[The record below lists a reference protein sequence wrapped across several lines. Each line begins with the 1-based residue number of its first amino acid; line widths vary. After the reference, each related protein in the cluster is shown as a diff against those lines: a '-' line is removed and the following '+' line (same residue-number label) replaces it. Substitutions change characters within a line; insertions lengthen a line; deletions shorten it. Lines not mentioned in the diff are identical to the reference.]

1 MTSTFNG
8 TSSAARSGSRSSR
21 PSAHRHSVERLLPS
35 RVLSGS
41 FECRATFRQHREAC
55 RVSFRSRRFDLINRR
70 PRRSERAAVGYPTQA
85 DGRRG
90 RVPSNRSPLETLKP
104 VRITRSHATGMQDPV
119 KDPSSSSSVPEPSR
133 EPRLPDSDVASCGDP
148 APGTGGRQGP
158 RERRRGLPWR
168 QSPSIEENSDPTMRG
183 RRGPRAGVTRW
194 PRRGQVG
201 RGRAARGAGEGSAG
215 QQPSHARAHG
225 AESRDTA
232 AGANATQE

>member
-41 FECRATFRQHREAC
+41 FECRATFRQHREVC
-55 RVSFRSRRFDLINRR
+55 RVGFRSRRFDLINRR

-90 RVPSNRSPLETLKP
+90 RVPSNRSLLETLKP

-158 RERRRGLPWR
+158 RERRRGLPCFA
-168 QSPSIEENSDPTMRG
+168 PLC
-183 RRGPRAGVTRW
+183 
-194 PRRGQVG
+194 
-201 RGRAARGAGEGSAG
+201 ARK
-215 QQPSHARAHG
+215 
-225 AESRDTA
+225 
-232 AGANATQE
+232 ANATINQQWNGWSIVRLPRAPATHRSEPTITHGRL